1 MTTGRGR
8 PAFYVTML
16 AAQRKDMPSGRAPG
30 GGRTHD
36 DPDAFRFPGRSH
48 SPRGRHH
55 KASPVILIRI
65 VRRVRSMCPT
75 ASSVTDATVPTTSQV
90 PSAMIARPLAVRSE
104 EHTSELQSRGHLVC
118 LLLL

>member
-1 MTTGRGR
+1 MSPECSFMTTGRDR

-16 AAQRKDMPSGRAPG
+16 VAQRKDAPSGRAPG
-30 GGRTHD
+30 GGRKHD
-36 DPDAFRFPGRSH
+36 DPDAFGFPGRSH

-65 VRRVRSMCPT
+65 VRRVRS
-75 ASSVTDATVPTTSQV
+75 
-90 PSAMIARPLAVRSE
+90 RSE

-118 LLLL
+118 RLLLEKKKYRNRYSC

>member
-30 GGRTHD
+30 GGETHHD
-36 DPDAFRFPGRSH
+36 TDAFRFPGRSH

-55 KASPVILIRI
+55 KALQVMLIRI
-65 VRRVRSMCPT
+65 VRRVRSLCPT
-75 ASSVTDATVPTTSQV
+75 ASAATDGTERTTLQA
-90 PSAMIARPLAVRSE
+90 PCAALAPPLGVGAPA
-104 EHTSELQSRGHLVC
+104 
-118 LLLL
+118 

>member
-65 VRRVRSMCPT
+65 VRRVRSM
-75 ASSVTDATVPTTSQV
+75 
-90 PSAMIARPLAVRSE
+90 RSE

-118 LLLL
+118 RLLLEKKNLDLQKATHVAEISLPPFATV